1 MKRYF
6 LEVDGQWQWV
16 WAERIGNEFWFHCNG
31 NTHNVE
37 FKSKTSRRGGNT
49 EFIESGE
56 IKAPMPGKIMKVLKK
71 LGEKVVV
78 GETVIVM
85 EAMKMEYSL
94 EADVTGTLESISVS
108 ENDQV
113 NLGQLLA
120 SISKEEND

>member
-1 MKRYF
+1 
-6 LEVDGQWQWV
+6 
-16 WAERIGNEFWFHCNG
+16 
-31 NTHNVE
+31 
-37 FKSKTSRRGGNT
+37 
-49 EFIESGE
+49 
-56 IKAPMPGKIMKVLKK
+56 MPGKIMKVLKK